1 MASKDQSKGREDAL
15 RVARWLREHRAE
27 FEAGGIRED
36 TLAAAV
42 GLSRE
47 AMSAAVDNLENHEAV
62 VRVPQALTT
71 PPQIVLKPGRAF
83 DDHL

>member
-1 MASKDQSKGREDAL
+1 MASKDQSKAREDAL
-15 RVARWLREHRAE
+15 RVAQWLREHRAE

-36 TLAAAV
+36 TLPATV

-47 AMSAAVDNLENHEAV
+47 ALTAAVDNLENHEEV
-62 VRVPQALTT
+62 VRVPQALT
-71 PPQIVLKPGRAF
+71 PPPRIVLKPGRAF